1 VFCQRRTPTSGKHEP
16 LTRRT
21 KYHGRTEDAEAR
33 AEGRRYRRSGRPRA
47 GDAAGRGDRGQRAQ
61 DGRGRAAA
69 KKAAEEAEKES
80 ERERKAK
87 EKAEAEQKVRQEKID
102 AGDLVVSSKQKYE
115 FEAATKETKVF
126 NQVQEII
133 AKYEDSD
140 EPLVFGEVVKGISAK
155 YPEDLIPAMHALEHL
170 GIVRRFDAK
179 STSDGA
185 GNRRQTA
192 YLWIGLSDE
201 DDADGAGSEDAGEVQ
216 AEQPAA
222 A

>member
-1 VFCQRRTPTSGKHEP
+1 M
-16 LTRRT
+16 
-21 KYHGRTEDAEAR
+21 
-33 AEGRRYRRSGRPRA
+33 
-47 GDAAGRGDRGQRAQ
+47 AAPKTQKRGQK
-61 DGRGRAAA
+61 DGDTAAPDAPEQETPQGEATEGNAPKTDADAPANAESTNGASETPKDDAAA